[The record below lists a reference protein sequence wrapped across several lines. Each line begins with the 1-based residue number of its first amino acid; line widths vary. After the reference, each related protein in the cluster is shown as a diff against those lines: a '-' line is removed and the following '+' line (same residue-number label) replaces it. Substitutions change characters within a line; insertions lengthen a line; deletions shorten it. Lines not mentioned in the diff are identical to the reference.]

1 MVVRVVL
8 AVVLAGVTAF
18 VYAPVAGFAFV
29 SLDDP
34 LYITGNEWV
43 LRGLDAESI
52 EWAFT
57 QSVGAN
63 WLPLTFLSH
72 MLDIEWFGLDP
83 GAHHVTNLVLHI
95 VATLL
100 LFAVL
105 ISMTGRSLPSA
116 LVAAAFALHPLH
128 VESVAWVTERKDV
141 LSGVFAFG
149 TIAAYLRFARL
160 GGVGRYLVVMILLL
174 LGLMSKA
181 MLVTVPFVLLL
192 LDGWPLGRIAP
203 GSRSGFGAWLASK
216 GGAERAGRYRS
227 ATPRELVIEKLPLI
241 GVVFA
246 ISVTTFWIQQ
256 QDGAMVVGQGVALPE
271 RLANAVYSY
280 GRYLELHL
288 WPSNLSVQVPHPF
301 LPDDGGRGLTAA
313 SIVAAGLAVCALLV
327 VATREGGAVAVGVAW
342 FLGMLVPVIGLVQVG
357 PQGMADRY
365 SYLPSVGLFL
375 ALVWPV
381 ADWLRDRRPQIRWLG
396 AALATGL
403 ISALAV
409 ATSHQVVYWRGSLPL
424 FERAIAVDPG
434 NHLARFALGSVYRSL
449 ERNRDA
455 VEQYRRVLEAR
466 PQSVRAHNGIGAVL
480 RLEGDLPQAIEHL
493 EAALALKPDL
503 VLAHNNLGMALRS
516 LGDEVGAERSFREAI
531 RQDPNAERA
540 HLYLARLLRETG
552 RNDEAIEAYRAALVL
567 RPDARVARRRLAE
580 LLSDRGEKELAERML
595 RRLLDEQPDDRAAR
609 VLLDELAESPG
620 APP

>member
-1 MVVRVVL
+1 MVVRVLL

-43 LRGLDAESI
+43 LRGLDVESV

-57 QSVGAN
+57 RSLGAN
-63 WLPLTFLSH
+63 WLPLTFMSH
-72 MLDIEWFGLDP
+72 MLDVEWFGLDP

-141 LSGVFAFG
+141 LSGVFAFA

-160 GGVGRYLVVMILLL
+160 GGAGRYLVVTIVLL

-181 MLVTVPFVLLL
+181 MLVTLPFVLLL

-203 GSRSGFGAWLASK
+203 GSDSRLAAWLASK
-216 GGAERAGRYRS
+216 GGAERPGRYRP
-227 ATPRELVIEKLPLI
+227 ATPGQLAIEKLPLI
-241 GVVFA
+241 GVVLV
-246 ISVTTFWIQQ
+246 ISVVTYWVQQ
-256 QDGAMVVGQGVALPE
+256 HDGAMAVGRGLSLPE
-271 RLANAVYSY
+271 RMANVVYSY

-288 WPSNLSVQVPHPF
+288 WPHELSVQVPHPF
-301 LPDDGGRGLTAA
+301 LPGDGGRGLTAA
-313 SIVAAGLAVCALLV
+313 SIVTAGLAVCAALA
-327 VATREGGAVAVGVAW
+327 VAVREGGAVGVGVAW
-342 FLGMLVPVIGLVQVG
+342 FLGMLVPVIGLVQIG

-381 ADWLRDRRPQIRWLG
+381 AEWLRGRAPGVRWLG
-396 AALATGL
+396 AVFATGL

-409 ATSHQVVYWRGSLPL
+409 ATSYQLVHWHGSLPL
-424 FERAIAVDPG
+424 FEHAIAVDPG
-434 NHLARFALGSVYRSL
+434 NHLARFGLASVYRSV
-449 ERNRDA
+449 ERNHDA
-455 VEQYRRVLEAR
+455 LQQYRHVLDVS
-466 PQSVRAHNGIGAVL
+466 PQSARAHNGMGAVL
-480 RLEGDLPQAIEHL
+480 RLEGELPQAIEHL
-493 EAALALKPDL
+493 ELALALKPDL
-503 VLAHNNLGMALRS
+503 VLAHNNLGLALRS
-516 LGDEVGAERSFREAI
+516 LGDWAGAERAFRAAI
-531 RQDPNAERA
+531 RHDPNAEQA
-540 HLYLARLLRETG
+540 PLNLARLLRQLG
-552 RNDEAIEAYRAALVL
+552 RNDEAIAAYRAALVL
-567 RPDARVARRRLAE
+567 RPDSRVGRRALAR
-580 LLSDRGEKELAERML
+580 LLSARGENEAAEAML
-595 RRLLDEQPDDRAAR
+595 RRLLDEDPNDRAAR
-609 VLLDELAESPG
+609 SLLDELVGASEAER
-620 APP
+620 